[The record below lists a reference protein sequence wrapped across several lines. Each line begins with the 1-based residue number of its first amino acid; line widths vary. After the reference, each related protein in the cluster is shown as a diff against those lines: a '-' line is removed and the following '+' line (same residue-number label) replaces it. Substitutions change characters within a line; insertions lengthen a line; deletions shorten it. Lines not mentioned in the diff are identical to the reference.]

1 LPRTRAAVAIALNTT
16 AERSMGDTTVSSSS
30 GVGAGTV
37 DTGSASDNT
46 NTAANTAAANA
57 TPGEQLANQT
67 TPADALRNEP
77 TFAERMTGGMTPTDA
92 AEAGAQGVTGLAA
105 REGIQSKMAR
115 DAYNTA
121 AHQLDPTDVAGR
133 TALKAATREATPPV
147 TRAIVNAVRP
157 DLGPRPGSVASANKP
172 NVGANAL
179 AGRLG
184 MMGRANAVLG
194 VGLGA
199 YRVATAENKLEE
211 SARVAGGVLGGI
223 GAGALVGAQLGAMGA
238 NPVTIGVGAV
248 VGGIVGGIAGEAA
261 VNHAIGWVKSW
272 F

>member
-1 LPRTRAAVAIALNTT
+1 
-16 AERSMGDTTVSSSS
+16 MGDTSVSSSNGS
-30 GVGAGTV
+30 SAAN
-37 DTGSASDNT
+37 TGSAGDNT
-46 NTAANTAAANA
+46 SAAANTTAANA
-57 TPGEQLANQT
+57 TPGEQLAQQT
-67 TPADALRNEP
+67 TPGDALRNEP
-77 TFAERMTGGMTPTDA
+77 TFAERITGGMTPRDA
-92 AEAGAQGVTGLAA
+92 VEAGAQGLTGLAA

-115 DAYNTA
+115 DAYNAA

-133 TALKAATREATPPV
+133 TALKAETRAATPPV
-147 TRAIVNAVRP
+147 TRAIVEAVRP

-172 NVGANAL
+172 NAGANAL
-179 AGRLG
+179 AGKLG
-184 MMGRANAVLG
+184 MMGRANAALG
-194 VGLGA
+194 IGLGA
-199 YRVATAENKLEE
+199 YRIATAENKVEE

-223 GAGALVGAQLGAMGA
+223 GTGALVGAQLGALGA

>member
-1 LPRTRAAVAIALNTT
+1 
-16 AERSMGDTTVSSSS
+16 MGDTSVSSSN
-30 GVGAGTV
+30 GASTSAAS
-37 DTGSASDNT
+37 TGSAGDNT
-46 NTAANTAAANA
+46 SAAANTTAANA
-57 TPGEQLANQT
+57 TPGEQLAQQT
-67 TPADALRNEP
+67 TPGDALRNEP

-92 AEAGAQGVTGLAA
+92 AEAGAQGLTGLAA

-115 DAYNTA
+115 DAYNAA

-133 TALKAATREATPPV
+133 TALKAETRAATPPV
-147 TRAIVNAVRP
+147 TRAIVEAVRP

-179 AGRLG
+179 AGKLG
-184 MMGRANAVLG
+184 MMGRANAALG
-194 VGLGA
+194 IGLGA
-199 YRVATAENKLEE
+199 YRIATAENKVEE

-223 GAGALVGAQLGAMGA
+223 GTGALVGAQLGALGA

-261 VNHAIGWVKSW
+261 VNHAIGWVKS
-272 F
+272 FF

>member
-1 LPRTRAAVAIALNTT
+1 
-16 AERSMGDTTVSSSS
+16 MGDNTVSSSS
-30 GVGAGTV
+30 AAGAGAV
-37 DTGSASDNT
+37 STGFTGDNSTNHSAT
-46 NTAANTAAANA
+46 NTPAARS
-57 TPGEQLANQT
+57 TPGEQLAQQT

-77 TFAERMTGGMTPTDA
+77 TFAERVTGGMTPSDA
-92 AEAGAQGVTGLAA
+92 AEAGAQGLTGLAA

-115 DAYNTA
+115 DAYNAA

-147 TRAIVNAVRP
+147 TRAVVNAVRP

-184 MMGRANAVLG
+184 VMGRTNAVLG
-194 VGLGA
+194 LGLGA